1 MSSIKKQLKPRIMF
15 TQLKNIDTAFKHIKL
30 FSYLLIAACVAISGF
45 AIYKSYQSSDNY
57 KNHIYIL
64 ANGKALEAFAADR
77 KENIPVEIR
86 DHIKVFHQDFFT
98 LEPDDKQIQ
107 ATITKALYLAD
118 GSANKAYNDL
128 KEAGYYN
135 NIISG
140 NISQT
145 VNVDS
150 VQVDINRYPFYFK
163 CFATEKLERSTATV
177 TRSLVTQGY
186 LRNVSRSDNDPHG
199 FLIEKWEILN
209 NQDINTLNK

>member
-1 MSSIKKQLKPRIMF
+1 MF

-30 FSYLLIAACVAISGF
+30 FSYLLIAACVFISCF

-64 ANGKALEAFAADR
+64 ANGKALEALAADR
-77 KENIPVEIR
+77 KDNIPVEIR
-86 DHIKVFHQDFFT
+86 DHVKVFHQDFFT
-98 LEPDDKQIQ
+98 LDPDDKQIQ
-107 ATITKALYLAD
+107 ATITRALYLAD
-118 GSANKAYNDL
+118 ASAKKAYDDL

-135 NIISG
+135 NIVSG

-150 VQVDINRYPFYFK
+150 LQVDINQYPFYFK
-163 CFATEKLERSTATV
+163 CFATEKLERSTSTV

-186 LRNVSRSDNDPHG
+186 LRNVPRSDNNPHG

-209 NQDINTLNK
+209 NQDLNTSTK